1 MTGLG
6 KTIQFSWVTFAA
18 DYGSMLHLISS
29 SLPGINISMSISTE
43 PGGDSEVD
51 LDISYIFIRLL
62 QGKIN
67 PMMYG
72 HQSLTLY
79 SMHQWLW
86 IRCVIFLFKQN
97 LEKALGMI
105 YSTQQPTFHILG
117 ARAISK
123 IGEAMHS

>member
-1 MTGLG
+1 
-6 KTIQFSWVTFAA
+6 
-18 DYGSMLHLISS
+18 
-29 SLPGINISMSISTE
+29 MSISTE
-43 PGGDSEVD
+43 PGSDSEVD